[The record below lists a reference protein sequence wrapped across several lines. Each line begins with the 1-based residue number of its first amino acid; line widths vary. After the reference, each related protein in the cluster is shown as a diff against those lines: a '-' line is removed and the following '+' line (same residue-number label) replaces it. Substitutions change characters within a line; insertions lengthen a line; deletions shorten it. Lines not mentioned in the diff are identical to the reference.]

1 MQINFF
7 LDTVCGWCYVGNE
20 RLNQALD
27 QLNLSKNI
35 VNYLPFQLNPS
46 MPPEGMDREEYI
58 KYKFGS
64 FINAKP
70 MYDNMIIHGEQENLQ
85 IKLDKI
91 KRTPNTTKS
100 HLLIEFARKKNIES
114 KLIKDLFNIYFTKG
128 KDIGNDDVLLSLAKK
143 NNLNLNEVSNYLNND
158 ENQNKMKQH
167 DIKIKKSGVT
177 AVPFYIFNDEVS
189 ISGAQSVKKITDTI
203 SNICNEKK

>member
-7 LDTVCGWCYVGNE
+7 LDTVCGWCYVGHE

-64 FINAKP
+64 FI
-70 MYDNMIIHGEQENLQ
+70 
-85 IKLDKI
+85 
-91 KRTPNTTKS
+91 
-100 HLLIEFARKKNIES
+100 
-114 KLIKDLFNIYFTKG
+114 
-128 KDIGNDDVLLSLAKK
+128 
-143 NNLNLNEVSNYLNND
+143 
-158 ENQNKMKQH
+158 
-167 DIKIKKSGVT
+167 
-177 AVPFYIFNDEVS
+177 
-189 ISGAQSVKKITDTI
+189 TD
-203 SNICNEKK
+203 